1 MGRETGIRTE
11 GEGESLVGVGCPS
24 RGRGRHGG
32 WRERWASGRA
42 GLVASIPP
50 CGPGP
55 PPPSLI
61 SPSRSRCFL
70 SQSRRAASLAREWAA
85 CPCTVLSLPLPSPRA
100 PLPLPGLPSSTAR
113 DHRAII
119 PRRLPAL
126 RLAGHRQAN
135 KRAATQAPQNLACQK
150 NSPESDPPHF
160 GTHAHIEMITDLI
173 SLASFSPPPSRTLGT
188 LLPFSE
194 ASTSPM
200 YLRSTPSFPL
210 PPSH

>member
-1 MGRETGIRTE
+1 MSGGSPRRLLLTRGRLCPLARGLNNMDVSAVRSGRERGIRTE

-85 CPCTVLSLPLPSPRA
+85 CPCTVLSPSSQPPRPSSPSWPPILDRTRPPRNNTPPSPSAASRR
-100 PLPLPGLPSSTAR
+100 PQTSKQTRGDPSTPELSMSEEQ
-113 DHRAII
+113 
-119 PRRLPAL
+119 PRVR
-126 RLAGHRQAN
+126 
-135 KRAATQAPQNLACQK
+135 
-150 NSPESDPPHF
+150 
-160 GTHAHIEMITDLI
+160 
-173 SLASFSPPPSRTLGT
+173 PPSFRHSR
-188 LLPFSE
+188 PH
-194 ASTSPM
+194 
-200 YLRSTPSFPL
+200 RDD
-210 PPSH
+210 H